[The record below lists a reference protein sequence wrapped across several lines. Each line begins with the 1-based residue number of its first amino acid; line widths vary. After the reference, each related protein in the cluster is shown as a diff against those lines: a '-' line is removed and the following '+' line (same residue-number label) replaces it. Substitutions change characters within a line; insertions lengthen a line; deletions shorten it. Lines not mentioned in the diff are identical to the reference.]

1 MQLTLKG
8 KLTNYQRGMRL
19 DRFTSATLGNVRTSR
34 LVRALHNNPTYN
46 AIDAVACEVCASSLC
61 GRSDPLYPEI
71 TNPIYLL
78 EKWCAYPFARRPG
91 VGFSNA
97 QKKRIATA
105 ARK

>member
-8 KLTNYQRGMRL
+8 KLTNYLIGMRL
-19 DRFTSATLGNVRTSR
+19 DCFTSATLANGRTSR
-34 LVRALHNNPTYN
+34 LVRALHNNPTYK

-61 GRSDPLYPEI
+61 GRSDPRYPEI

-78 EKWCAYPFARRPG
+78 EKKKTNPKARRPG